1 MDSAGSKGVTRVDA
15 PADLTAAI
23 AHALDCSP
31 SRHYI
36 IEDFLEKAG
45 PSMGDEC
52 FVVNGKLLY
61 NAFYDQ
67 FFDNEAQN
75 PYAPSGEYW
84 PSAMGQDRE
93 QEFKDEL
100 QRLIDLLGI
109 RTGIFNVECRV
120 CTDGKAYLMEV
131 SPRAGGNRLAEI
143 LNYAADVDII
153 EAEVCASVGLPLP
166 DVHEPNYNGFYAI
179 NVLHSEKEGTI
190 QDIHIEPD
198 FEKMHVIE
206 KGPWVKPG
214 DHVSAFTGA
223 NQSLGTIFLRFDT
236 REQLDQFVKNPNDCI
251 TIITQ

>member
-1 MDSAGSKGVTRVDA
+1 
-15 PADLTAAI
+15 
-23 AHALDCSP
+23 
-31 SRHYI
+31 
-36 IEDFLEKAG
+36 
-45 PSMGDEC
+45 MGDEC
-52 FVVNGKLLY
+52 FVVNGKLKY

-84 PSAMGQDRE
+84 PSTMGRERE
-93 QEFKDEL
+93 QEFKEEL

-153 EAEVCASVGLPLP
+153 EAEVCASVCMPLP
-166 DVHEPNYNGFYAI
+166 EVHEPNYYNGYYAI
-179 NVLHSEKEGTI
+179 NVLHSEHNGTFQGI
-190 QDIHIEPD
+190 GMDQD
-198 FEKMHVIE
+198 FEKKHVVE
-206 KGPWVKPG
+206 KDLWVKPG
-214 DHVSAFTGA
+214 DIVSAFTGA

-236 REQLDQFVKNPNDCI
+236 REQLNRFVEAPNRYI
-251 TIITQ
+251 SIITQ